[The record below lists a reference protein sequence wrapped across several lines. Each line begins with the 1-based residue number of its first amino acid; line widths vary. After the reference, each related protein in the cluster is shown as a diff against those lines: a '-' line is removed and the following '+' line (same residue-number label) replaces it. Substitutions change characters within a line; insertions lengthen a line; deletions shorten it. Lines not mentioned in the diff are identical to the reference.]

1 MQITMDINPADLSLG
16 ILQILDKLSED
27 DKKKIASDVVKEW
40 LSVRHEEEK
49 DVFKQNIIVQL
60 MASERKKEEDI
71 VGTYTYNERMKKFK
85 SSRDKMIEHIFAEG
99 EKYFKQVI
107 KKEIEDSEHYE
118 VVFKEC
124 LKLIKENFP
133 TYVQHAIQSWFINN
147 LAQWSHEIYRA
158 SVDLPNIDAS
168 VSNIKQKLNEM
179 GGSFDGFR

>member
-1 MQITMDINPADLSLG
+1 M
-16 ILQILDKLSED
+16 
-27 DKKKIASDVVKEW
+27 
-40 LSVRHEEEK
+40 
-49 DVFKQNIIVQL
+49 
-60 MASERKKEEDI
+60 
-71 VGTYTYNERMKKFK
+71 
-85 SSRDKMIEHIFAEG
+85 
-99 EKYFKQVI
+99 
-107 KKEIEDSEHYE
+107 
-118 VVFKEC
+118 FKEC